1 MFGLDC
7 FAKKFPVDLVILW
20 VDGSDP
26 AFMNER
32 ACWAR
37 KENCENAASNH
48 VARFVQNDELRY
60 VLRSVEKNLIW
71 ISRVVLVTN
80 GQVPPWLNTQHPHL
94 KLLFHDEFMP
104 KKALPTF
111 NSCAIEAA
119 LPLWKGLTEHF
130 LLANDDMF
138 IWRPVSRSFFFP
150 RYGQITNWRNF
161 SKTPLRYNASLYRR
175 QLHHTYQLIQTRFCP
190 STQPKQFM
198 HFEPHHNI
206 DGYLKTMC
214 NKSWEI
220 YSQALQDTVY
230 SRFRRAD
237 NVSRW
242 LFAEISVLLGKG
254 QWKTSYKHHFWGS
267 SSCVWELGQNYE
279 RGVYRFRPKLVCLND
294 SESSTEQD
302 RKRLRN
308 FLERAF
314 PEKSSFEK

>member
-60 VLRSVEKNLIW
+60 VLRSVEKNLPW
-71 ISRVVLVTN
+71 VRYVWLVTN
-80 GQVPPWLNTQHPHL
+80 GQQPTWLNVQHKKL
-94 KLLFHDEFMP
+94 KLISHTDFMP
-104 KKALPTF
+104 PNCLPTF
-111 NSCAIEAA
+111 NSCAITISLYKIKELA
-119 LPLWKGLTEHF
+119 EHF
-130 LLANDDMF
+130 LLANDDTF
-138 IWRPVSRSFFFP
+138 IWRPTPKQFFFP
-150 RYGQITNWRNF
+150 AENQVNNFYKKATWINHPEGIYRNMLLYSQRLMSRRF
-161 SKTPLRYNASLYRR
+161 PKTPAPL
-175 QLHHTYQLIQTRFCP
+175 
-190 STQPKQFM
+190 
-198 HFEPHHNI
+198 EPHHNI
-206 DGYLKTMC
+206 NGYLKSVCKDAWKLFARELKHT
-214 NKSWEI
+214 
-220 YSQALQDTVY
+220 QHT
-230 SRFRRAD
+230 RFRGPAHL
-237 NVSRW
+237 NGWIFQAVS
-242 LFAEISVLLGKG
+242 LVIGKG
-254 QWKTSYKHHFWGS
+254 HWVEVKKARWGRKRIS
-267 SSCVWELGQNYE
+267 GTWELGQNYE
-279 RGVYRFRPKLVCLND
+279 KYIQRENPRLVCLND